1 MSDNPYERVKGGR
14 LAFKGGGLATRSK
27 TIDKK
32 NKKKQKTEK
41 EKSGDEE
48 QDAIDALNEEQQ
60 AATTSGGGGEVIY
73 TIDAAKKMKY
83 EDLFPVE
90 AKKFGYD
97 PKAKTKS
104 VEEALDDRV
113 KKKADRCVELEVFE
127 ETGGYLEWVGVRVF
141 VRGLGCEM
149 MSGDVVEEKGR
160 FDESS

>member
-1 MSDNPYERVKGGR
+1 MSDNPFERVKGGR
-14 LAFKGGGLATRSK
+14 LTFKGGGLATRSK

-32 NKKKQKTEK
+32 KKKKKK

-48 QDAIDALNEEQQ
+48 QNPVDALNEEQQ
-60 AATTSGGGGEVIY
+60 ATTSGGEVIY

-90 AKKFGYD
+90 TKKFGYD

-113 KKKADRCVELEVFE
+113 KKKADRYC
-127 ETGGYLEWVGVRVF
+127 
-141 VRGLGCEM
+141 
-149 MSGDVVEEKGR
+149 K
-160 FDESS
+160 